1 MGNFL
6 WLEKVFVIDD
16 IWEKNE
22 IGRVGWDGYVW
33 SREKREGF
41 VELERSG
48 QDDSGV
54 IVLLIVRPPV
64 VNVPGWATKH

>member
-1 MGNFL
+1 M
-6 WLEKVFVIDD
+6 
-16 IWEKNE
+16 
-22 IGRVGWDGYVW
+22 GRVGWDGYIW

-64 VNVPGWATKH
+64 VNVPG

>member
-1 MGNFL
+1 MGL
-6 WLEKVFVIDD
+6 
-16 IWEKNE
+16 
-22 IGRVGWDGYVW
+22 VGWDGYIW

-64 VNVPGWATKH
+64 VNVPGCATKH

>member
-1 MGNFL
+1 MGNL
-6 WLEKVFVIDD
+6 IRLERLFVLDHIRK
-16 IWEKNE
+16 KNE
-22 IGRVGWDGYVW
+22 IGSVGWDGYVW

-64 VNVPGWATKH
+64 VNVPG

>member
-1 MGNFL
+1 MSL
-6 WLEKVFVIDD
+6 
-16 IWEKNE
+16 
-22 IGRVGWDGYVW
+22 VGWDWDGYIW

-54 IVLLIVRPPV
+54 IVLLIVCPPV
-64 VNVPGWATKH
+64 VNVPG

>member
-1 MGNFL
+1 MRGNL
-6 WLEKVFVIDD
+6 IRLERVFELDHIRK
-16 IWEKNE
+16 KNE
-22 IGRVGWDGYVW
+22 MGRVGWDGYIW

-48 QDDSGV
+48 QDNSGV

-64 VNVPGWATKH
+64 VNVPG